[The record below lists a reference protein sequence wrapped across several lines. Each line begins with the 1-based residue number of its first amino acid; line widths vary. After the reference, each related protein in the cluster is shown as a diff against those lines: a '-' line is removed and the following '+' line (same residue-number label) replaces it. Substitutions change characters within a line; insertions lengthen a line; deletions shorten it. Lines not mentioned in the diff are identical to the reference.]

1 MRILIDKSFKKK
13 FSNIPRI
20 LNFSI
25 FLGDNMNT
33 EEIMALDK
41 EYVMQ
46 TYGRQPIALEKGSGA
61 VVWDVEGN
69 SYIDCLAGIA
79 VNNVGHAHPKVAE
92 AICNQA
98 KSLIHTSNLYYTQQ
112 QVELAKLL
120 VEVSPHDLAFFCN
133 SGAEAVEGSIKLAR
147 KYTGKGEII
156 VMKNSFHGRTITA
169 LSATGQTKYQKGFEP
184 LAPGFTHVPY
194 GDVDAVEKT
203 ISDKTAAVMVEA
215 IQGEGGIVL
224 PPEGYLK
231 KLKDLCEE
239 KEILLI
245 FDEVQ
250 TGFGRTG
257 EMFAS
262 QTFNVTP
269 DIAALAKGIA
279 GGFPMG
285 AIMATKE
292 VGSAF
297 QPGDHAATFG
307 GGPLA
312 CAAAKASIEVILDE
326 DLLSKSRENGKYFKS
341 LLESLKDKY
350 EMIKEVR
357 GSGLMLGMELD
368 MNCAEMVDDMRNRGV
383 LINCTADNVLRFVPP
398 LVIGKEQVDTV
409 ISHMDDMLKNYSK

>member
-1 MRILIDKSFKKK
+1 
-13 FSNIPRI
+13 
-20 LNFSI
+20 
-25 FLGDNMNT
+25 MNT

-41 EYVMQ
+41 KYAMQ
-46 TYGRQPIALEKGSGA
+46 TYGRQPLALKKGSGA
-61 VVWDVEGN
+61 VVWDAEGN

-92 AICNQA
+92 AIANQA
-98 KSLIHTSNLYYTQQ
+98 KNLIHTSNLYYTQQ

-147 KYTGKGEII
+147 KYTGKGGI
-156 VMKNSFHGRTITA
+156 VTMENSFHGRTLTA
-169 LSATGQTKYQKGFEP
+169 LTATGQKKYQKGFGP
-184 LAPGFTHVPY
+184 LTPGFTHVPY
-194 GDVDAVEKT
+194 GDLEAVRKAITDE
-203 ISDKTAAVMVEA
+203 TAAVLVEP
-215 IQGEGGIVL
+215 IQGEGGVVV

-231 KLKDLCEE
+231 SLKELCQE
-239 KEILLI
+239 KDILLI

-269 DIAALAKGIA
+269 DITALAKGIA

-285 AIMATKE
+285 AVMASEE

-312 CAAAKASIEVILDE
+312 CAAAIASIKVILDE
-326 DLLSKSRENGKYFKS
+326 NLLNKSKENGNYFQSK
-341 LLESLKDKY
+341 LNFLKEDHGIV
-350 EMIKEVR
+350 EDVR

-368 MNCAEMVDDMRNRGV
+368 VECGDMVNDMRKEGV
-383 LINCTADNVLRFVPP
+383 LINCAAGKVLRFVPP
-398 LVIGKEQVDTV
+398 LVIEKDQIDTV
-409 ISHMDDMLKNYSK
+409 SCILGDVLKKHSD

>member
-1 MRILIDKSFKKK
+1 
-13 FSNIPRI
+13 
-20 LNFSI
+20 
-25 FLGDNMNT
+25 MNT
-33 EEIMALDK
+33 EEIRALDK
-41 EYVMQ
+41 KYVMQ
-46 TYGRQPIALEKGSGA
+46 TYGRQPLALKKGSGA

-92 AICNQA
+92 AIAEQA
-98 KSLIHTSNLYYTQQ
+98 KELIHTSNLYYTQQ
-112 QVELAKLL
+112 QVELAELL
-120 VEVSPHDLAFFCN
+120 VGISPQDLAFFCN

-147 KYTGKGEII
+147 KYTGKGGII
-156 VMKNSFHGRTITA
+156 AMENSFHGRTLTA
-169 LSATGQTKYQKGFEP
+169 LTATGQKKYQKGFGP
-184 LAPGFTHVPY
+184 LTPGFTHVPY
-194 GDVDAVEKT
+194 GDVEVVRKAITDE
-203 ISDKTAAVMVEA
+203 TAAVLVEA
-215 IQGEGGIVL
+215 IQGEGGIVV

-231 KLKDLCEE
+231 DLKELCQE
-239 KEILLI
+239 KDILLI

-269 DIAALAKGIA
+269 DITALAKGIA

-285 AIMATKE
+285 AVMASEE

-312 CAAAKASIEVILDE
+312 CAAAIASIKVILDE
-326 DLLSKSRENGKYFKS
+326 DLLTKSKENGDYFQSK
-341 LLESLKDKY
+341 LNILKEDHGIV
-350 EMIKEVR
+350 EDVR

-368 MNCAEMVDDMRNRGV
+368 VECGDMVNDMREEGV
-383 LINCTADNVLRFVPP
+383 LINCAAGKVLRFVPP
-398 LVIGKEQVDTV
+398 LVIEKDQIDTV
-409 ISHMDDMLKNYSK
+409 SCILSDVLKKHSD

>member
-1 MRILIDKSFKKK
+1 MD
-13 FSNIPRI
+13 
-20 LNFSI
+20 
-25 FLGDNMNT
+25 T

-46 TYGRQPIALEKGSGA
+46 TYGRQPLALKKGRGA
-61 VVWDVEGN
+61 VVWDMEGKT
-69 SYIDCLAGIA
+69 YIDCLAGIA

-98 KSLIHTSNLYYTQQ
+98 KNLIHTSNLYYTQQ

-120 VEVSPHDLAFFCN
+120 VDVSPLDLSFFCN

-156 VMKNSFHGRTITA
+156 VMENSFHGRTMTA
-169 LSATGQTKYQKGFEP
+169 LSATGQTKYQKGFGP
-184 LAPGFTHVPY
+184 LTPGFKHVPY
-194 GDVDAVEKT
+194 GDLAVVEEN
-203 ISDKTAAVMVEA
+203 INDKTAAVLLEP

-231 KLKDLCEE
+231 GLKELCHV
-239 KEILLI
+239 KGVLLI

-262 QTFNVTP
+262 QTFQVTP
-269 DIAALAKGIA
+269 DIIALAKGIA

-285 AIMATKE
+285 AILASEE

-312 CAAAKASIEVILDE
+312 CAAANASIRVILDE
-326 DLLSKSRENGKYFKS
+326 DLLSLSRENGRYFQEELVTLQVKY
-341 LLESLKDKY
+341 D
-350 EMIKEVR
+350 IVKEVR
-357 GSGLMLGMELD
+357 GSGLMLGMELNV
-368 MNCAEMVDDMRNRGV
+368 NCPEMVNDMRERGV
-383 LINCTADNVLRFVPP
+383 LINCTADKVLRFVPP
-398 LVIGKEQVDTV
+398 LIISKEEIAEV
-409 ISHMDDMLKNYSK
+409 ISNLDYVLKNYSN

>member
-1 MRILIDKSFKKK
+1 
-13 FSNIPRI
+13 
-20 LNFSI
+20 
-25 FLGDNMNT
+25 MNT

-41 EYVMQ
+41 KYVMQ
-46 TYGRQPIALEKGSGA
+46 TYGRQPLALEKGSGA

-79 VNNVGHAHPKVAE
+79 VNNVGHAHPKVAD
-92 AICNQA
+92 AICNQS
-98 KSLIHTSNLYYTQQ
+98 KKLIHTSNLYYTQK
-112 QVELAKLL
+112 QVELANLL

-147 KYTGKGEII
+147 KYTGKGDII
-156 VMKNSFHGRTITA
+156 VMDNSFHGRTITA
-169 LSATGQTKYQKGFEP
+169 LTATGQKKYQKGFEP

-194 GDVDAVEKT
+194 GDLKAVENAVT
-203 ISDKTAAVMVEA
+203 DKTAAVLVEA

-231 KLKDLCEE
+231 KLKELC
-239 KEILLI
+239 KDKGILLI

-285 AIMATKE
+285 AILASRE

-312 CAAAKASIEVILDE
+312 CAASIASINVILDE
-326 DLLSKSRENGKYFKS
+326 DLLTKSKETGAYFRSKLNQLKEKYG
-341 LLESLKDKY
+341 LV
-350 EMIKEVR
+350 KEVR
-357 GSGLMLGMELD
+357 GSGLMLGMELKIS
-368 MNCAEMVDDMRNRGV
+368 CADLVNDMREAGV
-383 LINCTADNVLRFVPP
+383 LINCTADTVLRFVPP
-398 LVIGKEQVDTV
+398 LSIEKEQIDTV
-409 ISHMDDMLKNYSK
+409 ITALDGVLNSTSK

>member
-1 MRILIDKSFKKK
+1 
-13 FSNIPRI
+13 
-20 LNFSI
+20 
-25 FLGDNMNT
+25 MNT

-41 EYVMQ
+41 KYVMQ
-46 TYGRQPIALEKGSGA
+46 TYGRQPLALEKGSGA

-92 AICNQA
+92 AICNQS
-98 KSLIHTSNLYYTQQ
+98 KKLIHTSNLYYTQK
-112 QVELAKLL
+112 QVELANLL

-147 KYTGKGEII
+147 KYTGKGDII
-156 VMKNSFHGRTITA
+156 VMDNSFHGRTITA
-169 LSATGQTKYQKGFEP
+169 LTATGQKKYQKGFEP

-194 GDVDAVEKT
+194 GDLKAVENAVT
-203 ISDKTAAVMVEA
+203 DKTAAVLVEA

-231 KLKDLCEE
+231 KLKELC
-239 KEILLI
+239 KDKGILLI

-285 AIMATKE
+285 AILASRE

-312 CAAAKASIEVILDE
+312 CAASIASINVILDE
-326 DLLSKSRENGKYFKS
+326 DLLTKSKETGAYFRSKLNQLKEKYG
-341 LLESLKDKY
+341 LV
-350 EMIKEVR
+350 KEVR
-357 GSGLMLGMELD
+357 GSGLMLGMELKIS
-368 MNCAEMVDDMRNRGV
+368 CADLVNDMREAGV
-383 LINCTADNVLRFVPP
+383 LINCTADTVLRFVPP
-398 LVIGKEQVDTV
+398 LSIEKEQIDTV
-409 ISHMDDMLKNYSK
+409 ITALDGVLNSTSK